1 MTDRS
6 EEKQAGEGAT
16 GDPRGGDRR
25 RKDRRRNDR
34 RTPPP
39 WWRRPPALIAY
50 GVLGTLV
57 IVLFLNRSR
66 PPGIPAGGPDEI
78 TTAAPG
84 APVAASPASAS
95 PDAPPVDAY
104 RMADHERL
112 VAEGDD
118 ARGRWI
124 RVELYCGTISSMSL
138 RGVDRMER
146 QISELAD
153 ANNRVPAAECKWGVA
168 QNGAPRADVLLLIPP
183 GSAEAFANAPVVD
196 DGFVPRRRVV
206 GTAEW
211 IGRSEAMALR
221 TALVLRELPGAP

>member
-6 EEKQAGEGAT
+6 EDQKPAAGAA
-16 GDPRGGDRR
+16 GDPRSSDRR
-25 RKDRRRNDR
+25 RKDRRRTDR

-39 WWRRPPALIAY
+39 WWRRAPALIAY

-57 IVLFLNRSR
+57 IILFLNRSR
-66 PPGIPAGGPDEI
+66 PAGIPAGGPDEI

-84 APVAASPASAS
+84 APVAAAPAAAS

-112 VAEGDD
+112 VAEGDE
-118 ARGRWI
+118 ARGRWV
-124 RVELYCGTISSMSL
+124 RVELYCGSISSMSL

-153 ANNRVPAAECKWGVA
+153 ASNRVPAAECKWGVA
-168 QNGAPRADVLLLIPP
+168 QDGAPRSDVLLLIPP

-221 TALVLRELPGAP
+221 TALVLRELAMTP